1 MALVYLGLGTN
12 LGEKERNLNEAMLHI
27 NTETGQVIRQSS
39 FYHSLPWG
47 YASVNHFLNA
57 VILINTH
64 FTPEE
69 LLAELKTIERKMGR
83 KAKTDDKYTDR
94 IIDID
99 ILLYENRIITAPGL
113 VIPHPHIPL
122 RDFVLIPFAEIA
134 PEIIHPALGK
144 TILELKEELILHRS

>member
-1 MALVYLGLGTN
+1 
-12 LGEKERNLNEAMLHI
+12 
-27 NTETGQVIRQSS
+27 
-39 FYHSLPWG
+39 
-47 YASVNHFLNA
+47 
-57 VILINTH
+57 
-64 FTPEE
+64 
-69 LLAELKTIERKMGR
+69 MGR

-99 ILLYENRIITAPGL
+99 ILLYEKRIITAPGL